1 MKYKNDASFVFSYE
15 LYMFEQQS
23 SINFNMPLRFFH
35 YGSEVY
41 RDIFPNSMLHR
52 RSMIKIPTPHFITF
66 YNGREKMKERVK
78 ILKLSDM
85 FEHPTDNPELEL
97 IVTVINLNPDEEAD
111 SATGND
117 TYNKGSSHSNNH
129 KNVSNVNGLFTD
141 DILNRCQSLRD
152 YMTFVNKVRH
162 KMDTLGLNVRT
173 SVIVSV
179 DECIKED
186 ILSDFFI
193 KHRNEVI
200 DVSIFEYDEE
210 GVMDVLREE
219 AREEARKEALTEGR
233 DEATLNAIKNIM
245 DSLHVSV
252 DKAMDILKIDI
263 EKREQL
269 KNRL

>member
-1 MKYKNDASFVFSYE
+1 MTKIIIITTKTLVIE
-15 LYMFEQQS
+15 
-23 SINFNMPLRFFH
+23 SI
-35 YGSEVY
+35 
-41 RDIFPNSMLHR
+41 
-52 RSMIKIPTPHFITF
+52 
-66 YNGREKMKERVK
+66 
-78 ILKLSDM
+78 
-85 FEHPTDNPELEL
+85 
-97 IVTVINLNPDEEAD
+97 
-111 SATGND
+111 
-117 TYNKGSSHSNNH
+117 
-129 KNVSNVNGLFTD
+129 
-141 DILNRCQSLRD
+141 
-152 YMTFVNKVRH
+152 
-162 KMDTLGLNVRT
+162 
-173 SVIVSV
+173 

-233 DEATLNAIKNIM
+233 DEAIKNIM

-269 KNRL
+269 KKLL